1 MTYFNPICADV
12 GTRNCP
18 CPLAET
24 GDCLV
29 CSRLSGARECSCRW
43 AGVCVYNEYMQNGS
57 MVRTKRKARSTGIL
71 QRLRQGDDLLMLQ
84 LRVPRGFAL
93 EASRPGSFLFLKP
106 PGAPEMTSVPVS
118 VMAADVEH
126 ESLRV
131 ILKIIS
137 AKTKALAACEDFLEM
152 RGIYRSGLLGK
163 GAAGML
169 DLHDPG
175 NSVRKRWLIL
185 TKGVGFAPAVNLIR
199 WAAGRI
205 DIHVIADPEKVGDDV
220 IRQQFRAWRPEGHSS
235 EGGHFRLEF
244 QSLAKLLEE
253 LCKLDF
259 HWIRLHYLYPDT
271 ITDELI
277 DTIAAE
283 PKICKYI
290 DMPIQHCNDTILK
303 AMRRRETHAGL
314 LALMEKLRAKI
325 PDVVLRTSLI
335 TGLPYEDEAAFDEL
349 CEFLRETH
357 IERAGVFPYSPE
369 EGTDA
374 AEMPNRV
381 DTAEAERRAELVADV
396 QSRIMD
402 DFNESRMGDLTEV
415 LCEGFDPQSV
425 QYIGRSYAE
434 SPDID
439 GHIYFTSADDVNPG
453 DFVTVRITGAM
464 DGELV
469 GEREE

>member
-57 MVRTKRKARSTGIL
+57 MVRTKRKDRSTEIL

-126 ESLRV
+126 ESLWV

-163 GAAGML
+163 GVAGML

-175 NSVRKRWLIL
+175 ISVRKRWLIL

-220 IRQQFRAWRPEGHSS
+220 IRQQFRAWRPEGHRS
-235 EGGHFRLEF
+235 EDGRFRLEF
-244 QSLAKLLEE
+244 QSLAKLLEQPAAASP
-253 LCKLDF
+253 LQQTDS
-259 HWIRLHYLYPDT
+259 ITTALHTSDSITTTPPATALHTSGSHDPD
-271 ITDELI
+271 
-277 DTIAAE
+277 
-283 PKICKYI
+283 
-290 DMPIQHCNDTILK
+290 LK
-303 AMRRRETHAGL
+303 APCLQQTDYDRIFL
-314 LALMEKLRAKI
+314 LASDYYIKRLSAVMKI
-325 PDVVLRTSLI
+325 PPDKLVFCNNFHLCCGEGICGACGHVDAEGNLRKMCKCREFSALDLL
-335 TGLPYEDEAAFDEL
+335 LPK
-349 CEFLRETH
+349 
-357 IERAGVFPYSPE
+357 
-369 EGTDA
+369 
-374 AEMPNRV
+374 
-381 DTAEAERRAELVADV
+381 
-396 QSRIMD
+396 
-402 DFNESRMGDLTEV
+402 
-415 LCEGFDPQSV
+415 
-425 QYIGRSYAE
+425 
-434 SPDID
+434 
-439 GHIYFTSADDVNPG
+439 
-453 DFVTVRITGAM
+453 
-464 DGELV
+464 
-469 GEREE
+469 

>member
-1 MTYFNPICADV
+1 MAGEDCTHFSDINGAVEELPRVLSTPTHFAYLRIAEGCSNSCAY
-12 GTRNCP
+12 CIIP
-18 CPLAET
+18 
-24 GDCLV
+24 
-29 CSRLSGARECSCRW
+29 
-43 AGVCVYNEYMQNGS
+43 
-57 MVRTKRKARSTGIL
+57 K
-71 QRLRQGDDLLMLQ
+71 LRG
-84 LRVPRGFAL
+84 RYR
-93 EASRPGSFLFLKP
+93 SRPM
-106 PGAPEMTSVPVS
+106 E
-118 VMAADVEH
+118 D
-126 ESLRV
+126 
-131 ILKIIS
+131 ILTE
-137 AKTKALAACEDFLEM
+137 ARALAAD
-152 RGIYRSGLLGK
+152 
-163 GAAGML
+163 
-169 DLHDPG
+169 
-175 NSVRKRWLIL
+175 
-185 TKGVGFAPAVNLIR
+185 GVKECI
-199 WAAGRI
+199 
-205 DIHVIADPEKVGDDV
+205 VIAQDITRYGVDLYHEKKLPELL
-220 IRQQFRAWRPEGHSS
+220 RA
-235 EGGHFRLEF
+235 
-244 QSLAKLLEE
+244 
-253 LCKLDF
+253 LCQLDF

-314 LALMEKLRAKI
+314 LATMETLRAKI
-325 PDVVLRTSLI
+325 PGVVLRTSLI

>member
-1 MTYFNPICADV
+1 MVNCEQMMALCRDAGMELCPSPEGCDAAVVNTCGFLSSANEEAIENILAMAELKKAGKLKKILVTGCMTQRYQGEVAKELPEVDGILGTGSYKDIVDAVETVMAGGTVSRFDDINAPVDEFGRVLTTPGHYAFLRIAEGCDNWCAFCIIPKLRGKYRSRTMEHV
-12 GTRNCP
+12 
-18 CPLAET
+18 LAEARQLA
-24 GDCLV
+24 D
-29 CSRLSGARECSCRW
+29 SGVKE
-43 AGVCVYNEYMQNGS
+43 
-57 MVRTKRKARSTGIL
+57 
-71 QRLRQGDDLLMLQ
+71 
-84 LRVPRGFAL
+84 
-93 EASRPGSFLFLKP
+93 
-106 PGAPEMTSVPVS
+106 
-118 VMAADVEH
+118 
-126 ESLRV
+126 
-131 ILKIIS
+131 
-137 AKTKALAACEDFLEM
+137 
-152 RGIYRSGLLGK
+152 
-163 GAAGML
+163 
-169 DLHDPG
+169 
-175 NSVRKRWLIL
+175 LI
-185 TKGVGFAPAVNLIR
+185 
-199 WAAGRI
+199 
-205 DIHVIADPEKVGDDV
+205 VIAQDITCYGMDWDGKP
-220 IRQQFRAWRPEGHSS
+220 H
-235 EGGHFRLEF
+235 
-244 QSLAKLLEE
+244 LADLLEE

-415 LCEGFDPQSV
+415 LCEGFDPQSM